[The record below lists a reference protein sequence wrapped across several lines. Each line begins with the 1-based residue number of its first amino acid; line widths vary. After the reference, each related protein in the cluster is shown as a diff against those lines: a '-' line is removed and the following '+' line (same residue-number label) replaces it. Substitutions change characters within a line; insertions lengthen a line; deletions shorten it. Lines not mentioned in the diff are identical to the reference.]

1 MSNAAMGNSFEP
13 SSSSSAF
20 SALYRRDFGNAM
32 NSSTV
37 PRKMFSTPVK
47 PVTQERFASVRE
59 KVVRESPYLYKSK
72 ILSSPVKDGKRVSKS
87 VGGTPLARPTVFQ
100 KSRPTS
106 SESTSNET
114 EAKGTVASE
123 NTENVL
129 GGFENPVLAQYSCR
143 IVNKELETRKI
154 ISNLLAVLVWNLA
167 LKFLSLYLDH
177 TLHGAGFSKRV
188 TKWVQET
195 LVYRINP
202 YADFEHSRWARLI
215 TLANVSHIFHLI
227 IFYNVTV
234 SLWRLLVKS
243 QNVKI
248 DDLHLNQRQ
257 KQLLGLSDQTQ
268 TSSALP
274 RVMLAASP
282 QEPLS
287 KPTSL
292 ASSPRKASAPPV
304 FLFKSLQT
312 PLKSKERAAAAE
324 RAGVRSERA
333 PKINAF
339 GDLRSS
345 VLKKSSLTP
354 SHVSSGLLP
363 TAMNRT
369 GYIPSSKYAYMRD
382 SPSPRKT
389 M

>member
-1 MSNAAMGNSFEP
+1 MS
-13 SSSSSAF
+13 
-20 SALYRRDFGNAM
+20 
-32 NSSTV
+32 SSTV

-72 ILSSPVKDGKRVSKS
+72 ILSSPVKDAKRVSRS
-87 VGGTPLARPTVFQ
+87 VGGTPLARPAAFQ
-100 KSRPTS
+100 KPRPSGLDHTP
-106 SESTSNET
+106 SEA
-114 EAKGTVASE
+114 EAKGTVAAGNSE
-123 NTENVL
+123 SVL
-129 GGFENPVLAQYSCR
+129 GEFENPVLAQYSRR

-154 ISNLLAVLVWNLA
+154 ISNLFAVLVWNLA

-177 TLHGAGFSKRV
+177 TLHGAGFSKRAA
-188 TKWVQET
+188 KWIQET

-202 YADFEHSRWARLI
+202 YADFEHSRWARLL
-215 TLANVSHIFHLI
+215 TLANISHIFHLAV
-227 IFYNVTV
+227 FYNVTV

-257 KQLLGLSDQTQ
+257 KQLLGLSDQPQ
-268 TSSALP
+268 TSNNLP
-274 RVMLAASP
+274 RVMLAAGS
-282 QEPLS
+282 QETLS
-287 KPTSL
+287 NQTSL
-292 ASSPRKASAPPV
+292 ATSPRKNPAQPV

-324 RAGVRSERA
+324 RAGVMSERA

-339 GDLRSS
+339 GDLRTS
-345 VLKKSSLTP
+345 VLQKSSLTP
-354 SHVSSGLLP
+354 SHVSSGSLP

-382 SPSPRKT
+382 SPSPRKS